1 MKCHMPTSKH
11 KKSAVW
17 KKVPLTIIGNANTA
31 VDIEKVDTADT
42 NSENI
47 ASLLYG
53 FTRNRHRRSM
63 LAYYL

>member
-1 MKCHMPTSKH
+1 MKCQMPTSKD
-11 KKSAVW
+11 KKAVL

-31 VDIEKVDTADT
+31 VGIEKVDTADT

-53 FTRNRHRRSM
+53 FTRNRRRHSS